1 MYFVKMELISSQLDD
16 VVFLTAKICLLVFH
30 LDAFSVYAA
39 FRFRGTVYN
48 VENELKV
55 LSREPPKPLRPVE
68 LR

>member
-16 VVFLTAKICLLVFH
+16 VVFLLRVRCIL
-30 LDAFSVYAA
+30 VYAA

>member
-1 MYFVKMELISSQLDD
+1 MSYPGYSSILIL
-16 VVFLTAKICLLVFH
+16 
-30 LDAFSVYAA
+30 VYAA

-55 LSREPPKPLRPVE
+55 LSREPPKPLRLVE